1 MNLYSNEPVYVSVNK
16 YKKVKIEHLKSFSL
30 IAFAISV
37 ISYFFII
44 YQAPVFPYSANTV
57 TLFIYQKAPLTL
69 SILCF
74 ALTVGFLLYGLNVV
88 AKKRRLSVWQSLIVA
103 FVFINPFTLKAILT
117 PVDNV
122 SYALCVFLTYRLY
135 LLFQKETKDSRYVT
149 FILLLACSLFFKNGL
164 FVFAQI
170 AVMDFIYH
178 VFTSSSDK
186 NKSSIQTLSLIGIVG
201 IISAFFYNT
210 TLDTIS
216 DHISF
221 FLTTFIALLNSV
233 WVAFLMIGL
242 IGFIGWVSSI
252 LKTSSIKLSLIA
264 PLAFLMIFACY
275 MPEEK
280 TFNMPFLMAM
290 LIFSFSRIVNISK
303 AYGIVLA
310 SALVILTSSA
320 YFTVLNNH
328 RIQSIFVESLTQSI
342 RKDLIKDQFYSLLG
356 DMPASP
362 VVKPNNLYPT
372 LFWNSFYFN
381 IRAWAD
387 DQKQQGF
394 IFIIG
399 PQQSI
404 KNLGM
409 DYYLKKPINDT
420 KYYRIVNKD
429 DVNYVILNGKDR

>member
-1 MNLYSNEPVYVSVNK
+1 MNLYSNEPVYMSVNK
-16 YKKVKIEHLKSFSL
+16 YKKVKIEYLKGFSL
-30 IAFAISV
+30 MAFAISV
-37 ISYFFII
+37 ISYFFIVH
-44 YQAPVFPYSANTV
+44 QSPVFPYGANTF
-57 TLFIYQKAPLTL
+57 TLFIYQKAPLTF

-74 ALTVGFLLYGLNVV
+74 ALTVGFLLYGLNIV
-88 AKKRRLSVWQSLIVA
+88 AKKRRLSFWQSLIVA

-117 PVDNV
+117 PVENV

-135 LLFQKETKDSRYVT
+135 LLFQKEAKDSRYVT
-149 FILLLACSLFFKNGL
+149 FILLLACSLLFKNAL
-164 FVFAQI
+164 FIFAQI

-186 NKSSIQTLSLIGIVG
+186 NKSSIQTLSLIGVVG

-210 TLDTIS
+210 TLDTLS

-221 FLTTFIALLNSV
+221 FLTTFIVLLSSI
-233 WVAFLMIGL
+233 WIAFLLIGL
-242 IGFIGWVSSI
+242 IGFTGWASSEHKASGFNLSFI
-252 LKTSSIKLSLIA
+252 SSLSL
-264 PLAFLMIFACY
+264 LALLACY

-280 TFNMPFLMAM
+280 TFNMPFLIAM

-303 AYGIVLA
+303 AYSVVLA

-328 RIQSIFVESLTQSI
+328 RVQSIFVDSLTKSI

-356 DMPASP
+356 DMPAPP
-362 VVKPNNLYPT
+362 VVKPNNLYPP
-372 LFWNSFYFN
+372 LFWNNFYFST
-381 IRAWAD
+381 RAWAYE
-387 DQKQQGF
+387 QKQQGF
-394 IFIIG
+394 IFIAG
-399 PQQSI
+399 SQQSI

-409 DYYLKKPINDT
+409 DYYLKKPLNDT

-429 DVNYVILNGKDR
+429 DINYVILNGKNR

>member
-44 YQAPVFPYSANTV
+44 YQAPVFPYSANTL
-57 TLFIYQKAPLTL
+57 TLFIYQKAPLTF

-88 AKKRRLSVWQSLIVA
+88 AKKRRLSFWQSLIVA

-117 PVDNV
+117 PVENV

-135 LLFQKETKDSRYVT
+135 LLFQKEAKDSRYVT
-149 FILLLACSLFFKNGL
+149 FILLLACSLFFKNAL

-170 AVMDFIYH
+170 AFMDFIYH

-186 NKSSIQTLSLIGIVG
+186 NKSSIQTLFLIAIVG

-233 WVAFLMIGL
+233 WIAFLLIGL
-242 IGFIGWVSSI
+242 IGFAGWSSLRQGSFSLNPSFI
-252 LKTSSIKLSLIA
+252 TPLSL
-264 PLAFLMIFACY
+264 LAFFACY

-280 TFNMPFLMAM
+280 TFNMPFLIAM

-303 AYGIVLA
+303 AYSVVLA

-320 YFTVLNNH
+320 YFTALNNH
-328 RIQSIFVESLTQSI
+328 RVQSIFVDSLTKSI

-362 VVKPNNLYPT
+362 VVKPNNLYPP
-372 LFWNSFYFN
+372 LFWNNFYFST
-381 IRAWAD
+381 RAWAYE
-387 DQKQQGF
+387 QKQQGF
-394 IFIIG
+394 IFIAG
-399 PQQSI
+399 SQQSI

-409 DYYLKKPINDT
+409 DYYLKKPLNDT

-429 DVNYVILNGKDR
+429 DINYVILNGKNR